1 MNVSMEDR
9 VSVLENR
16 VANVSN
22 LAATTA
28 KGVGKDR
35 SQRQM
40 VVFATGEFK
49 QRLLELLEKWVAGAQ
64 AAKASTTPSETTILP
79 FKLQV
84 VQAVVAQ
91 LENQGLT
98 GEILSTLKMRLVSI
112 RTPPQ
117 KQIRPGFSMSCFPV
131 PRKAW
136 LFAVCS
142 IGLRSSCWWPK
153 TRLLGSS
160 HPVVCVQLVLCRVL
174 FFVRFCRMWVTL
186 RNKLKVGSREKVRV
200 PKVLLPEKD
209 LLTDGVL
216 RSPGMT
222 AARLKGKRCLVAH
235 LVSYFSSY

>member
-98 GEILSTLKMRLVSI
+98 GEILSTLKMAPRQAVEACFYKD
-112 RTPPQ
+112 PPTEAD
-117 KQIRPGFSMSCFPV
+117 
-131 PRKAW
+131 KAW
-136 LFAVCS
+136 ILNVLFSCTSEGLALRSLFNRPEVQLLVAKNKTTGEFPPC
-142 IGLRSSCWWPK
+142 GLRAA
-153 TRLLGSS
+153 
-160 HPVVCVQLVLCRVL
+160 
-174 FFVRFCRMWVTL
+174 RFMP
-186 RNKLKVGSREKVRV
+186 G
-200 PKVLLPEKD
+200 P
-209 LLTDGVL
+209 VL
-216 RSPGMT
+216 RQVLSDVGHSEEQIKGWF
-222 AARLKGKRCLVAH
+222 KGKGKGAQ
-235 LVSYFSSY
+235 SSASGKRPADRRGSTLARDDGRTAKR

>member
-98 GEILSTLKMRLVSI
+98 GEILSTLKKG
-112 RTPPQ
+112 PQ
-117 KQIRPGFSMSCFPV
+117 
-131 PRKAW
+131 
-136 LFAVCS
+136 
-142 IGLRSSCWWPK
+142 
-153 TRLLGSS
+153 TGS
-160 HPVVCVQLVLCRVL
+160 
-174 FFVRFCRMWVTL
+174 
-186 RNKLKVGSREKVRV
+186 
-200 PKVLLPEKD
+200 
-209 LLTDGVL
+209 
-216 RSPGMT
+216 
-222 AARLKGKRCLVAH
+222 
-235 LVSYFSSY
+235 